1 MLFPKSKLCNMH
13 FSRCL
18 NCFIRDALHSVDP
31 SRHRLACVDGECSN
45 MDCVSSVFR
54 TATLRTHIYNICW
67 WICTYIYIYMCMSF
81 RKDVVTFKIAGKEK
95 GGILIRSLFSWLIC
109 NNTCNVLLCD
119 IVTVVAV
126 KRQ

>member
-1 MLFPKSKLCNMH
+1 
-13 FSRCL
+13 
-18 NCFIRDALHSVDP
+18 
-31 SRHRLACVDGECSN
+31 
-45 MDCVSSVFR
+45 
-54 TATLRTHIYNICW
+54 
-67 WICTYIYIYMCMSF
+67 MCMSF
-81 RKDVVTFKIAGKEK
+81 RKDVVTFKIAGKWK